1 MTLTQ
6 MRYFYEVCKW
16 RSITKAAAS
25 LHISQPTVS
34 IAMADLEKES
44 GLNLFRRE
52 GKKLSLTEDGSLLLS
67 KITPILANLQQ
78 LDRDFKNLYPEIELE
93 VVEAGG
99 IDSLRMIENEELDLA
114 VTNYDDSFSPNLH
127 YRKLFKSEAC
137 FCTYPDH
144 PLAQKKYVDTK
155 DIANEPLVLLNGGF
169 FVNRLIYQN
178 FQQALTAPKVILH
191 SSQLHTVKNLIS
203 SQIAS
208 SFLMRQAI
216 TASDNIIPLSLK
228 KPLFINSGIVTKR
241 GRQIYGDEQ
250 KLIEFIC
257 DNQPLG

>member
-1 MTLTQ
+1 MT
-6 MRYFYEVCKW
+6 
-16 RSITKAAAS
+16 
-25 LHISQPTVS
+25 
-34 IAMADLEKES
+34 
-44 GLNLFRRE
+44 
-52 GKKLSLTEDGSLLLS
+52 
-67 KITPILANLQQ
+67 NLQQ
-78 LDRDFKNLYPEIELE
+78 LDRDIKDMAQNKNLIRMAVPLQIGVQLLPTLFRDFKNLYPEIELE

-169 FVNRLIYQN
+169 FVNRIIYQN

>member
-1 MTLTQ
+1 MTTA
-6 MRYFYEVCKW
+6 FHPIC
-16 RSITKAAAS
+16 I
-25 LHISQPTVS
+25 TVS
-34 IAMADLEKES
+34 FLKAKPAS
-44 GLNLFRRE
+44 A
-52 GKKLSLTEDGSLLLS
+52 
-67 KITPILANLQQ
+67 PILTI
-78 LDRDFKNLYPEIELE
+78 RW
-93 VVEAGG
+93 
-99 IDSLRMIENEELDLA
+99 R
-114 VTNYDDSFSPNLH
+114 
-127 YRKLFKSEAC
+127 R
-137 FCTYPDH
+137 
-144 PLAQKKYVDTK
+144 KKYVDTK

-250 KLIEFIC
+250 KLIEFIY

>member
-1 MTLTQ
+1 MIDAKSVRRGSTGALLCTLALGFAPAIVQ
-6 MRYFYEVCKW
+6 AQDVDSHC
-16 RSITKAAAS
+16 AAVAKSVADAGFGDKVSVTCSGGQALMAS
-25 LHISQPTVS
+25 S
-34 IAMADLEKES
+34 
-44 GLNLFRRE
+44 
-52 GKKLSLTEDGSLLLS
+52 
-67 KITPILANLQQ
+67 
-78 LDRDFKNLYPEIELE
+78 
-93 VVEAGG
+93 
-99 IDSLRMIENEELDLA
+99 
-114 VTNYDDSFSPNLH
+114 
-127 YRKLFKSEAC
+127 
-137 FCTYPDH
+137 TYPDH

>member
-1 MTLTQ
+1 MTTA
-6 MRYFYEVCKW
+6 FHPIC
-16 RSITKAAAS
+16 I
-25 LHISQPTVS
+25 TVS
-34 IAMADLEKES
+34 FLKAKPAS
-44 GLNLFRRE
+44 A
-52 GKKLSLTEDGSLLLS
+52 
-67 KITPILANLQQ
+67 PILTIRWQ
-78 LDRDFKNLYPEIELE
+78 
-93 VVEAGG
+93 
-99 IDSLRMIENEELDLA
+99 
-114 VTNYDDSFSPNLH
+114 
-127 YRKLFKSEAC
+127 
-137 FCTYPDH
+137 
-144 PLAQKKYVDTK
+144 QKKYVDTK